1 MEVYVTDSKRMRGT
15 LFSGAVAS
23 SMIVVIMA
31 ILTFFLAGGNAWF
44 GISAGTLVMMFSYTN
59 NLTLR
64 FNMLTSANNLTLRF
78 NMLTSV
84 MQNINHALGDAHDMT
99 VILDA
104 HRLSTVASLDRIV
117 VLKNGEIVEDGVH
130 SELIAA
136 GGEYAD
142 QLAACGFLITFL
154 LSQSLSG
161 TRKPSYIFQCVC
173 SRPFSDS
180 ECV

>member
-64 FNMLTSANNLTLRF
+64 FNMLTS
-78 NMLTSV
+78 V

-99 VILDA
+99 VIIDA
-104 HRLSTVASLDRIV
+104 QRLSTDASLDRIV

>member
-44 GISAGTLVMMFSYTN
+44 
-59 NLTLR
+59 
-64 FNMLTSANNLTLRF
+64 ANNLTLRF

>member
-31 ILTFFLAGGNAWF
+31 ILTFFLAGGDAWS
-44 GISAGTLVMMFSYTN
+44 GISAGTLVMMFSYT
-59 NLTLR
+59 
-64 FNMLTSANNLTLRF
+64 NNLTLRF

-154 LSQSLSG
+154 LSQALSG

>member
-44 GISAGTLVMMFSYTN
+44 GISAGTLVMMFSYT
-59 NLTLR
+59 
-64 FNMLTSANNLTLRF
+64 NNLTLRF

>member
-15 LFSGAVAS
+15 LFS
-23 SMIVVIMA
+23 
-31 ILTFFLAGGNAWF
+31 GGNAWF
-44 GISAGTLVMMFSYTN
+44 GISAGTLVMMFSYT
-59 NLTLR
+59 
-64 FNMLTSANNLTLRF
+64 NNLTLRF

>member
-1 MEVYVTDSKRMRGT
+1 MFTTNTTNKKNASVTGRTLYYFAKATMRHWPYFLLIVAIFLCVYVLVVYHIFKKLQKLNAETA
-15 LFSGAVAS
+15 GA
-23 SMIVVIMA
+23 
-31 ILTFFLAGGNAWF
+31 
-44 GISAGTLVMMFSYTN
+44 
-59 NLTLR
+59 
-64 FNMLTSANNLTLRF
+64 
-78 NMLTSV
+78 
-84 MQNINHALGDAHDMT
+84 QN
-99 VILDA
+99 
-104 HRLSTVASLDRIV
+104 RLSTVASLDRIV

-154 LSQSLSG
+154 LSQALSG